1 MDGIGKWFADN
12 WFDVVQSGSI
22 VAGFACTAISLA
34 RDTQSRRANEL
45 LSVTQAHRE
54 LWSEMYR
61 RPDLARVVD
70 PSVDVAK
77 HPVSHE
83 EDLFVRLVVVHL
95 NTVWRLM
102 QQGLPL
108 SLEAVRE
115 DVRGFF
121 TLPIPR
127 DVWTR
132 VREVQAAEF
141 RAFVETCLSLQ

>member
-1 MDGIGKWFADN
+1 M
-12 WFDVVQSGSI
+12 
-22 VAGFACTAISLA
+22 SLA
-34 RDTQSRRANEL
+34 RDAKSRRANDL

-61 RPDLARVVD
+61 RPELARVLDTGVD
-70 PSVDVAK
+70 LGK

-108 SLEAVRE
+108 SREAVRE
-115 DVRGFF
+115 DVRAFF

-127 DVWTR
+127 DVWSR
-132 VREVQAAEF
+132 VREVQAPEF